1 MKVPTCNSLK
11 ACKGVMFFLPLP
23 LSKTIDTLAEIEPSR
38 TGNPKVLTTACKL
51 PDPEVHITV
60 NGEPSPSRVVW
71 RSIVDVRGVKVAI
84 AKLKEINWLYK
95 EIDAGDIDDVAKKV
109 IESVTN
115 TGSSMLKKASKE
127 DISGMQ
133 AYTIRTE

>member
-1 MKVPTCNSLK
+1 M
-11 ACKGVMFFLPLP
+11 
-23 LSKTIDTLAEIEPSR
+23 
-38 TGNPKVLTTACKL
+38 
-51 PDPEVHITV
+51 V

-95 EIDAGDIDDVAKKV
+95 EIDADDIDNVAKKV
-109 IESVTN
+109 IESVNN
-115 TGSSMLKKASKE
+115 TGSSMLQKASKE

-133 AYTIRTE
+133 AYTIRTMNEKHSITSDIEQLLLFFLYVWSRARYLV